1 VKNPLESYR
10 RTDLMTANRE
20 TILLMM
26 YGGAMRF
33 LKQAIEAGEA
43 NDFILMNKMVAKTQ
57 EIVNELRSTLNF
69 EVGGD
74 IAKNLEMLYGFVSDR
89 LLQGCLEKQVKPLGE
104 ALGIIQT
111 LNEAWEQAIAS
122 LKKERAQAE
131 TSK

>member
-1 VKNPLESYR
+1 MKNPLENYR
-10 RTDLMTANRE
+10 KTDLMTANRE

-33 LKQAIEAGEA
+33 LKQGIEAGEA
-43 NDFILMNKMVAKTQ
+43 QDFILMNRMVTKAQ

-74 IAKNLEMLYGFVSDR
+74 IAKNLESLYAFITER
-89 LLQGCLEKQVKPLGE
+89 MLQGCLDRQVKPLTE

-122 LKKERAQAE
+122 LRKERSQTE
-131 TSK
+131 K